1 MDIAR
6 TGIILNTQNYT
17 KCVSFYR
24 ETFDLNVV
32 YEKHEAN
39 SKLTCLDFG
48 GAYLMIETGG
58 IAYPQGK
65 SMEHGSLKLRINV
78 TDLDLALKTIR
89 KVCPHAE
96 IIEFS
101 WGSTINIVDPDGNRV
116 GVRDEAT
123 FTKQLDDFT

>member
-65 SMEHGSLKLRINV
+65 SIEQGSLKLRINV
-78 TDLDLALKTIR
+78 ADLDLALKTIR
-89 KVCPHAE
+89 KVCPDAE

-123 FTKQLDDFT
+123 FTKQLDDFA

>member
-65 SMEHGSLKLRINV
+65 SMEQGSLKLRINV
-78 TDLDLALKTIR
+78 TDLDLAL
-89 KVCPHAE
+89 
-96 IIEFS
+96 
-101 WGSTINIVDPDGNRV
+101 
-116 GVRDEAT
+116 
-123 FTKQLDDFT
+123 